1 MRKALSSAHEGIK
14 EGKSLYHSLE
24 ALSFLPS
31 IMLKMIKIGE
41 ISGTLTVITGRLA
54 TLFEQQLKETT
65 DKLGQL
71 IEPLVIVF
79 LGTLVGGLVLSMYLP
94 IFSLMSV
101 VG

>member
-1 MRKALSSAHEGIK
+1 MREAFNRASDSIK
-14 EGKSLYHSLE
+14 KGKSFYHSLE
-24 ALSFLPS
+24 ALSFVPS

-41 ISGTLTVITGRLA
+41 ISGTLAVITDRLA

-94 IFSLMSV
+94 IFSLMSA